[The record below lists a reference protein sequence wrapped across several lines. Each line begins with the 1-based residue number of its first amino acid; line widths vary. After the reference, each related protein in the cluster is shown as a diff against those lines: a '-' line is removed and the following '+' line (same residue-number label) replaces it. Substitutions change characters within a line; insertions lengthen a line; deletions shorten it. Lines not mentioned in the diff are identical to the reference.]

1 MTFFMSIRQKQK
13 KSGKGEGGGRGIWR
27 GREETGKRMRKPA
40 TDLADLSE
48 EKMQDSMQLYK
59 AYYADMHACPPE
71 NPPAGKEDFV
81 DAAEKLCYTFIR
93 YGIPVPLACWCSS
106 AGRATDS

>member
-1 MTFFMSIRQKQK
+1 MSIRQKQK
-13 KSGKGEGGGRGIWR
+13 KSGKGEEGGREIWG

-59 AYYADMHACPPE
+59 AYYAVIHVCPPE
-71 NPPAGKEDFV
+71 K
-81 DAAEKLCYTFIR
+81 
-93 YGIPVPLACWCSS
+93 PVW
-106 AGRATDS
+106 GRRRFC